1 MSNRGSISFT
11 KLGGRLAVGVAA
23 LLMLVACGGSPT
35 PAASTS
41 SSGAIPL
48 AKEDMLLHN
57 ALPASNLSSGQLIFD
72 TIPNSPW
79 AIVGPDGKVDSGVDI
94 DLGNQLVAVLGLK
107 LNTVLVGDA
116 ATLLGGIS
124 AGRYDV
130 FLGPLAITAAR
141 KQILYELVWVT
152 NTFYF
157 EVQKSSTIK
166 TVSDLCGK
174 NMAVLTGTISVGVV
188 TGVSKSD
195 CVANGKQAI
204 TQTSFA
210 TDPEAQLSVQSGRT
224 DAYALSSASCA
235 FAVSQP
241 GGKTLRCVV
250 PGANDNVAFNPAA
263 MAIAKSND
271 QLLTTLQG
279 ALEDLHKDGIYQK
292 VMAKWGLT
300 DSVVYPFVLG

>member
-1 MSNRGSISFT
+1 M
-11 KLGGRLAVGVAA
+11 APGVAA
-23 LLMLVACGGSPT
+23 LVMLAACGGSAT

-41 SSGAIPL
+41 NSGAIPL
-48 AKEDMLLHN
+48 AKEDVLLHN
-57 ALPASNLSSGQLIFD
+57 ALPATNLSSGQLIFD

-79 AIVGPDGKVDSGVDI
+79 AIVGTDGKVDSGVDI
-94 DLGNQLVAVLGLK
+94 DLGNQLVAVLRK

-130 FLGPLAITAAR
+130 FLGHLAITAAR

-157 EVQKSSTIK
+157 ELQKTSIIK

-174 NMAVLTGTISVGVV
+174 NLAVLTGTISVGVV

-195 CVANGKQAI
+195 CVANGKPAI

-210 TDPEAQLSVQSGRT
+210 TDPKAQLSVRSGRT
-224 DAYALSSASCA
+224 DACALSSASCA
-235 FAVSQP
+235 YAVSQP
-241 GGKTLRCVV
+241 GGKTLTCLV
-250 PGANDNVAFNPAA
+250 PGPNDNVAFNPAA
-263 MAIAKSND
+263 MAISIEQRAAVHRPPGSS
-271 QLLTTLQG
+271 G
-279 ALEDLHKDGIYQK
+279 GP
-292 VMAKWGLT
+292 
-300 DSVVYPFVLG
+300 S